1 MKLTDRVVAWLT
13 FFIFCFHGVHAET
26 VEPVIPRPVSYETG
40 SGVCNLSEINSIV
53 ASGGQGDTAE
63 YLRAFASSR
72 LGLNLSV
79 KSGSS
84 SDATHCMILGI
95 VNDPASKNELGAEG
109 YRLTVKADRIIIE
122 ACTDAGLFYGIQT
135 MRQLLPPGIEGKE
148 KASAV
153 KWSIPCVTIVDRPR
167 FAWRG
172 FMLDEARHFFGK
184 ETVKRVLDQM
194 ALLKLN
200 RLHWHLTDN
209 EAWRIEI
216 KQYPKLT
223 ATGAIDPKNPNEPP
237 KFYTQDD
244 IREIVKYAA
253 ALHIVIIPEIEMP
266 AHTGAAGR
274 AYPELSDNHELNVK
288 YRKRSINPGKEE
300 TYALLTG
307 VLKEVAGLFPGPWL
321 HFGGDEVDTRLW
333 EPLPEAKAMMKAQQC
348 TTLKEVESY
357 FNRRMAG
364 VIESLGRKTCGWDEV
379 IAAGIP
385 SDKIVVFLWRWGDKK
400 LPTLLDDVM
409 GKQYEVVLCP
419 LNPTYFNL
427 LQDSSHTTFTKRWGV
442 NTLDNVLDFPVFP
455 EKWTENERKRILGI
469 QACLWTEKVKTTQR
483 LDYMIF
489 PRLAALSE
497 SAWTVPERKSRE
509 AFMKRLPLFLQ
520 RLDALGVNYY
530 DPLNPGKNPEPVE

>member
-1 MKLTDRVVAWLT
+1 MKLTDQVVTWLT
-13 FFIFCFHGVHAET
+13 VLLSCVNCVHAEALET
-26 VEPVIPRPVSYETG
+26 VIPRPVSYETG
-40 SGVCNLSEINSIV
+40 TGVCNLSEIHSIV
-53 ASGGQGDTAE
+53 ASGGQSATAE
-63 YLRAFASSR
+63 YLRSFASSR
-72 LGLNLSV
+72 MGLNLSV
-79 KSGSS
+79 KAGASPDSEKCIVLS
-84 SDATHCMILGI
+84 V

-109 YRLTVKADRIIIE
+109 YRLKVKADRIIIE

-200 RLHWHLTDN
+200 RFHWHLTDN

-223 ATGAIDPKNPNEPP
+223 ETGAIDPMNPNVPP
-237 KFYTQDD
+237 RFYTQDD

-253 ALHIVIIPEIEMP
+253 ALRIVIIPEIEMP
-266 AHTGAAGR
+266 GHAKAAGR
-274 AYPELSDNHELNVK
+274 AYPELSDNHELNVR
-288 YRKRSINPGKEE
+288 YRKRTFNPGKEE
-300 TYALLTG
+300 TYVFLAG

-321 HFGGDEVDTRLW
+321 HFGGDEVDTILW
-333 EPLPEAKAMMKAQQC
+333 QGLPGVEAMMKAQQC

-379 IAAGIP
+379 TAAGIP

-409 GKQYEVVLCP
+409 EKKYEVVLCP

-427 LQDSSHTTFTKRWGV
+427 LQDSSHTSFTKRWGV

-469 QACLWTEKVKTTQR
+469 HACLWTEKVKTVQKI
-483 LDYMIF
+483 DYLIF

-520 RLDALGVNYY
+520 RLDAMGVYYY